1 MEKIELYNS
10 LLGDIGNFVLVVFGF
25 SVTLFTVL
33 YSFIL
38 SKREQLKEFS
48 DKIKNGSQD
57 PLIHQRH
64 SNAKKFIERFKRFNN
79 HLIVTIFVDLIVY
92 TSCMFI
98 KYFISNIEVKET
110 STLLMGIFAIFII
123 IYVAVMLTL
132 TVKDYLRITKI

>member
-38 SKREQLKEFS
+38 GKREQLKEFS

-79 HLIVTIFVDLIVY
+79 HLILTIFVDLIVY
-92 TSCMFI
+92 ISCMFI
-98 KYFISNIEVKET
+98 KYFINDIGVKKT
-110 STLLMGIFAIFII
+110 STMAIGISAIFII
-123 IYVAVMLTL
+123 IYVAIMLTL

>member
-38 SKREQLKEFS
+38 GKREQLKEFS

-92 TSCMFI
+92 ISCMFI
-98 KYFISNIEVKET
+98 KYFINDIGVKET
-110 STLLMGIFAIFII
+110 STMTIGISAIFII
-123 IYVAVMLTL
+123 IYVAIMLTL